1 MAEIKTPYGTVV
13 GLILDPQETESE
25 KPSEK
30 IFDKPKRPTRKAKT
44 EE

>member
-13 GLILDPQETESE
+13 GLIPDPPKEE
-25 KPSEK
+25 KKKPAA
-30 IFDKPKRPTRKAKT
+30 KPKQPPKPKA

>member
-13 GLILDPQETESE
+13 GLILDPQEKEPE

-30 IFDKPKRPTRKAKT
+30 TPTKPKRPVRKAKI
-44 EE
+44 ED